1 MSKVCI
7 LGAGSWGMALA
18 KMLAETGRDTAVW
31 TFHSEKLDEYK
42 KTGRYPKLGCELPDT
57 IRYEKD
63 LRKACTGR
71 DIIVTAVPSVN
82 VRAVM
87 RQAAQ
92 FIPGNQIVVNVSKGI
107 ESETMMT
114 LTDVIEDEMHRVGKS
129 VRTVALSGPTHAEEL
144 ARNLPSTIVSASEDQ
159 AAAKLVQDIFMN
171 DNLRVYTNDDMT
183 GVELCGAMKN
193 IIAIA
198 SGICIGIGYGDN
210 SRAALITR
218 GLAEMTRLG
227 LAMGCRAETFAG
239 LAGMGDLI
247 VTATSRH
254 SRNNQAGYYIGQGM
268 TAEEAKNKIG
278 MVVEGINA
286 LPAVLE
292 MSEKYGVELPIC
304 RAVDSIVNLGSDV
317 AGTVRQLMQ
326 RDRKSEGV

>member
-1 MSKVCI
+1 MSRVCI

-18 KMLAETGRDTAVW
+18 KMLAETGHDTVVW

-42 KTGRYPKLGCELPDT
+42 KTKRYPKLDCGLPDN
-57 IRYEKD
+57 IGYEKT
-63 LRKACTGR
+63 LSFACAGR

-114 LTDVIEDEMHRVGKS
+114 LTDVIEDEMHSVGKS

-144 ARNLPSTIVSASEDQ
+144 VKNLPSTIVSASSDAE
-159 AAAKLVQDIFMN
+159 AAKLVQDIFMN
-171 DNLRVYTNDDMT
+171 DNLRVYTNDDML

-198 SGICIGIGYGDN
+198 SGICIGVGFGDN
-210 SRAALITR
+210 SKAALITR

-227 LAMGCRAETFAG
+227 LAMGCKAETFAG

-254 SRNNQAGYYIGQGM
+254 SRNFQAGYLLGQGM
-268 TAEEAKNKIG
+268 TAEEAKEKIG

-292 MSEKYGVELPIC
+292 LSEKYGVELPIC
-304 RAVDSIVNLGSDV
+304 LAVDSIVNCGCEV
-317 AGTVRQLMQ
+317 PETVRQLMQ

>member
-1 MSKVCI
+1 MSRVCI

-18 KMLAETGRDTAVW
+18 KMLTETGHDTAVW

-42 KTGRYPKLGCELPDT
+42 NTKKYPKLDCELPDN
-57 IRYEKD
+57 IEYEKD
-63 LRKACTGR
+63 LQSACTGR
-71 DIIVTAVPSVN
+71 DRIVTAVPSLN
-82 VRAVM
+82 IRAVM
-87 RQAAQ
+87 RQAAG

-107 ESETMMT
+107 ESESMMT

-144 ARNLPSTIVSASEDQ
+144 VKNLPSTIVSASSDAD
-159 AAAKLVQDIFMN
+159 AARLVQDVFMN
-171 DNLRVYTNDDMT
+171 DNLRVYTNDDML

-193 IIAIA
+193 VIAIA
-198 SGICIGIGYGDN
+198 SGICIGIGFGDN
-210 SRAALITR
+210 SKAALITR

-227 LAMGCRAETFAG
+227 LAMGCKAETFAG

-254 SRNNQAGYYIGQGM
+254 SRNFQAGYLLGQGM
-268 TAEEAKNKIG
+268 TANEAKEKIG

-286 LPAVLE
+286 LPAILE
-292 MSEKYGVELPIC
+292 LSEKYGVELPIC
-304 RAVDSIVNLGSDV
+304 RGVDSIVNCGSKV
-317 AGTVRQLMQ
+317 TETVRQLMQ